1 MLPEP
6 FDKALVLTG
15 PTASGKTA
23 LALDLAK
30 RYDAE
35 VISMD
40 SMTLYRGMDIG
51 TAKPTIEE
59 RRQARHHLLDVLD
72 PWQSSSVAW
81 WLQQAAACCRE
92 IQSRGK
98 RVLFVGGTALY
109 LKALLHGLFEGPPAD
124 ETIRQELMREAVEA
138 GSEALHKRLVKI
150 DPVTAKKLHSND
162 CRRIIRALEVYQ
174 LTGRPISAWQQQWPS
189 KQANQQR
196 TTTQV
201 HYLDVPRTELYARID
216 RRVREM
222 FKQGLVEEVRGLL
235 KLPYPL
241 GKEARQAL
249 GYKEILDHFEGT
261 FDLEETIGRIQTRS
275 RQFAKRQMTWF
286 RNMPEC
292 RPITNKLT
300 DPKRGTSAC
309 QLFQFG

>member
-1 MLPEP
+1 MLAEP

-40 SMTLYRGMDIG
+40 SMSLYRGMDIG

-59 RRQARHHLLDVLD
+59 RRHVRHHLLDVLD

-92 IQSRGK
+92 IESRRK

-138 GSEALHKRLVKI
+138 GSEALHKRLAKL
-150 DPVTAKKLHSND
+150 DPVTAKRLHSND
-162 CRRIIRALEVYQ
+162 IRRIIRALEVYQ

-196 TTTQV
+196 TATQV
-201 HYLDVPRTELYARID
+201 HYLNVPRTELYARID
-216 RRVREM
+216 QRVRVM
-222 FKQGLVEEVRGLL
+222 FKQGLLEEVQALL
-235 KLPYPL
+235 RLPYPL

-249 GYKEILDHFEGT
+249 GYKEILDHFEGK

-286 RNMPEC
+286 RNIPEC
-292 RPITNKLT
+292 RPITNELR
-300 DPKRGTSAC
+300 D
-309 QLFQFG
+309 LFV